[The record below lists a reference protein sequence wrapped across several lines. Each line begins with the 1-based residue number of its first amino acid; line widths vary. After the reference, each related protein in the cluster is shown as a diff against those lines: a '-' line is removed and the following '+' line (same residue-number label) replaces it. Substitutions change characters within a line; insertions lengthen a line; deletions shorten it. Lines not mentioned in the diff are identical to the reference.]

1 MMTTVPILFT
11 FDENLLMPAGV
22 CLTSL
27 LESAGKETF
36 YDIFILHPAGCDFTQ
51 SLLAQLPERYGNCR
65 LTFRKV
71 EGEFEGAFEIR
82 GIPETA
88 YFRLISPGLIPEYD
102 HYLYSDVD
110 VIFRED
116 LAKYYALPLDGS
128 YFAGVDSVPGIN
140 DNDFRYLT
148 TVLKQDPADGYFY
161 SGNLIINAE
170 AIRADGKM
178 DEFREHRLK
187 QYTYQDMDIINLT
200 CHGKIKRLPPAYC
213 LTDYLYDA
221 MMTRP
226 EKTGYS
232 EEEIREALLR
242 GAVHFNG
249 PKPWKEDCFNMDIW
263 WAVYRRSI
271 FFDESFAHEFW
282 KSRRYALEGMS
293 LWKRIKLV
301 ARYFRKGGKI

>member
-1 MMTTVPILFT
+1 MATVPILFT
-11 FDENLLMPAGV
+11 FDDNLLMPAGV

-27 LESAGKETF
+27 LECADKDTF
-36 YDIFILHPAGCDFTQ
+36 YDIFILHPAGCDF
-51 SLLAQLPERYGNCR
+51 SASRLAELPERYGNCR
-65 LTFRKV
+65 ITFRKV

-88 YFRLISPGLIPEYD
+88 YYRLISPGLIPEYK

-116 LAKYYALPLDGS
+116 LAKYYDIPLEGC
-128 YFAGVDSVPGIN
+128 YFGGVDSVPGIN
-140 DNDFRYLT
+140 DNDHSYLT
-148 TVLKQDPADGYFY
+148 GTLGLDPADGYFY

-170 AIRADGKM
+170 AIREDGKM
-178 DEFREHRLK
+178 AQFREHRLK

-221 MMTRP
+221 IMTRP
-226 EKTGYS
+226 GKTGYS
-232 EEEIREALLR
+232 EGEIEDALSH
-242 GAVHFNG
+242 GTVHFNG
-249 PKPWKEDCFNMDIW
+249 PKPWKEDCFNMDLW
-263 WAVYRRSI
+263 WEVYRRSI
-271 FFDESFAHEFW
+271 FFDETFAHNFW
-282 KSRRYALEGMS
+282 KSRRYVLEEMS

-301 ARYFRKGGKI
+301 ARYFRKGGRI